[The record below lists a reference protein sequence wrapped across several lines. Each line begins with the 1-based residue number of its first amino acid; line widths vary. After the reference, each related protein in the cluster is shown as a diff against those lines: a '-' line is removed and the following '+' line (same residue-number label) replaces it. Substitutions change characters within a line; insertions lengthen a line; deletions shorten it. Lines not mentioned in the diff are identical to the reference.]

1 MRDLRTSHKHSIA
14 QHCPEVEQLWSGT
27 LDTHWDAY
35 YSASSLGFLSQLRK
49 LRRLAC
55 GYHPH
60 TIEALQQ
67 LPPLL
72 HYICILNVN
81 ALGLQTLAAADLSRI
96 RTVVIID
103 NPASRKN
110 LPASDFTRLQRALS
124 GLSRACTTH
133 SIRFWHGRL
142 EGVLADSPAGS
153 RRSSTTIDRQA
164 ASPRLYTDQP
174 GLYLEAAF
182 TLLSQGICPD
192 ERGSNVAS
200 SLIGDKHCMPDARDR
215 RILRLC
221 IAK

>member
-96 RTVVIID
+96 RSFKTQPDQSRTRFGRVLRAGRVDD
-103 NPASRKN
+103 N
-110 LPASDFTRLQRALS
+110 
-124 GLSRACTTH
+124 
-133 SIRFWHGRL
+133 
-142 EGVLADSPAGS
+142 
-153 RRSSTTIDRQA
+153 RSHHVS
-164 ASPRLYTDQP
+164 
-174 GLYLEAAF
+174 
-182 TLLSQGICPD
+182 
-192 ERGSNVAS
+192 
-200 SLIGDKHCMPDARDR
+200 
-215 RILRLC
+215 
-221 IAK
+221 